1 MKLNILFIGLPMVL
15 CAAADRP
22 SERQALTDEIE
33 RAITLPDG
41 AQPLNAYG
49 RNYAFDGQGKV
60 VATYLIPLL
69 NTSLDEGCEVMLD
82 NFESRPCTQNEIR
95 ELADAGASMAA
106 SQTPAGEVRWHDSPK
121 SLHFI
126 NDGGCPQINVEYDV
140 TARRVLA
147 VECNG
152 EA

>member
-1 MKLNILFIGLPMVL
+1 MKLQILFIGLPMVL

-41 AQPLNAYG
+41 ARPLMAYG

-60 VATYLIPLL
+60 VATYLIPFS
-69 NTSLDEGCEVMLD
+69 NPSLDEGCEVMLD
-82 NFESRPCTQNEIR
+82 NFESRPCTQSEIR
-95 ELADAGASMAA
+95 ELADTEASMVE

-121 SLHFI
+121 GLPFI
-126 NDGGCPQINVEYDV
+126 NDGGCTQINVEYDI
-140 TARRVLA
+140 AAHRVLT